1 MKISQGEKRGF
12 ILKKIGNKR
21 LLLAQVKLPLL
32 MNICR
37 VTNVI
42 HKTLGRKRTIPE
54 PRISESLQIAQ
65 VLPESAERPNST
77 QLAVRMINL

>member
-1 MKISQGEKRGF
+1 
-12 ILKKIGNKR
+12 
-21 LLLAQVKLPLL
+21 

-77 QLAVRMINL
+77 QLAVRMIYL